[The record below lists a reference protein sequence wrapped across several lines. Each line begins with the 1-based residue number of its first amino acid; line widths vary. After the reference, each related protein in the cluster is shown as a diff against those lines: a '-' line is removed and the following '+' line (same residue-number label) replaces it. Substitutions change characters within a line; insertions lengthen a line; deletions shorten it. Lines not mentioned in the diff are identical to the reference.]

1 MNDVLLLAAA
11 IIVAVIATVLA
22 FVPSVRASIRVHLLK
37 LFSRYKYDYR
47 REWLRFID
55 TLSSAESEQVHNVA
69 VRAVAQIVKSP
80 GGVVWAKPPDEAF
93 YVPVGAWG
101 AEMPAVASVSENAKL
116 IRFLERRQWII
127 DLKEFDR
134 HPQRYDDLELSELF
148 KGDSNWWLIV
158 PLLLGDD
165 VFGFIA
171 LLKPLVTFKLNFEDH
186 DLLKT
191 VGKQVATHIKQ
202 AEIDRRLAEISQFT
216 TYNRLSAYLMHD
228 LSNLIAQHSL
238 VVQNAERFGN
248 NPDFVDDAF
257 KTIAHSVSRMERLV
271 SDLSKRPERP
281 ISRVVDV
288 GHVVGIAVD
297 RSAQRR
303 PSPCLDVADESLY
316 TTADPEQLATVI
328 EHLIRN
334 AQEATSGAGEVR
346 IGLSAHD
353 GMARIGITDTGSGMT
368 PEFVRERLFRPFDST
383 KGSESMGIGA
393 YQAREYIRSIGG
405 QVQVTSEVGVG
416 TTFLLTV
423 PLSDNEKRAA
433 DLSTPGNT

>member
-1 MNDVLLLAAA
+1 MVDALLLIIAGVALLVLVLL
-11 IIVAVIATVLA
+11 AV
-22 FVPSVRASIRVHLLK
+22 VPSFRASLRVHLLK

-55 TLSSAESEQVHNVA
+55 TLSSAESEHVHNIA

-80 GGVVWAKPPDEAF
+80 GGIVWAKPPDEAF
-93 YVPVGAWG
+93 YVPVGAW
-101 AEMPAVASVSENAKL
+101 ESDMPAKASIPENASL

-127 DLKEFDR
+127 DLNEFTE
-134 HPQRYDDLELSELF
+134 HPQRYDDLELDDLF
-148 KGDSNWWLIV
+148 VNEPNWWLIV
-158 PLLLGDD
+158 PLLLGND
-165 VFGFIA
+165 VFGFIV
-171 LLKPLVTFKLNFEDH
+171 LLRPMVTFKLNFEDH

-202 AEIDRRLAEISQFT
+202 AEVDRRLAEISQFT

-238 VVQNAERFGN
+238 VVQNAERFRN

-257 KTIAHSVSRMERLV
+257 RTIAHSVSRMERLV
-271 SDLSKRPERP
+271 SHLSRRPKP
-281 ISRVVDV
+281 PSSRRLDIREVLRT
-288 GHVVGIAVD
+288 AVD
-297 RSAQRR
+297 RSLQQEPAPQ
-303 PSPCLDVADESLY
+303 LDVSDAPLY
-316 TTADPEQLATVI
+316 ARADPEQLTTVI

-334 AQEATSGAGEVR
+334 AQQAISGDGSVRVCLAVQGEMVQVS
-346 IGLSAHD
+346 IV
-353 GMARIGITDTGSGMT
+353 DTGCGMS

-405 QVQVTSEVGVG
+405 QVHVSSEVGVG
-416 TTFLLTV
+416 TTFALAL
-423 PLSDNEKRAA
+423 PLADKALSAA
-433 DLSTPGNT
+433 GQH